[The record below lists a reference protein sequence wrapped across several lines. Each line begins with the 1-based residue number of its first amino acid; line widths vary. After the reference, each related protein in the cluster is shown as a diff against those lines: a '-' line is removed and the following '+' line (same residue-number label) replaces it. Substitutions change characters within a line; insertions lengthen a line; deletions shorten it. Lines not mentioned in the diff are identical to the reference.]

1 MLVYCAQTKGTI
13 LYKKSYSTQR
23 GGSRGGSFAYKHKP
37 QRSGGNRRGGAY
49 IDPARFINKPKPRAE
64 EVAYV
69 PEHTFADFPFH
80 EGLHKNITAA
90 GYVHP
95 TAIQDQAIKHVLSG
109 KDVIGLANTGTGK
122 TAAFVLPMIQRLL
135 DMPKGTT
142 ALIVAPTRELAQQID
157 QEFKIFSRGSGFL
170 SVVCVGG
177 MNIVPQIRTFKQN
190 PEVIIGT
197 PGRLK
202 DLYERG
208 VLSLAKTHIVVLDE
222 ADQMLDM
229 GFINDIEFLI
239 DKLPEQRQGLCF
251 SATMTPAISSLIHRL
266 LKDPETISVVS
277 PVTSEHIAQ
286 DIIRSTKD
294 ERLAMLAEMLNNP
307 SFEKVL
313 VFGETKWGVQ
323 KLADHL
329 NSIGHKSEAIHGNK
343 SQPQRQ
349 RALDAFKRDRVK
361 VLVAT
366 DVAARGLDIP
376 NVSHVIN
383 YDQPNSYA
391 DYVHR
396 IGRTGRAGKTGQAF
410 TFISHY

>member
-1 MLVYCAQTKGTI
+1 
-13 LYKKSYSTQR
+13 LYNNTYSSYGRNSGGRSSYKSSPAKR
-23 GGSRGGSFAYKHKP
+23 
-37 QRSGGNRRGGAY
+37 GGNRRGAY
-49 IDPARFINKPKPRAE
+49 IDPSKFVNKPKPRAE
-64 EVAYV
+64 QPVYVAT
-69 PEHTFADFPFH
+69 HTFADFPLH
-80 EGLHKNITAA
+80 DGLKRNIENA
-90 GYVHP
+90 GYVTP
-95 TAIQDQAIKHVLSG
+95 TAIQDQAIKHVLEG

-122 TAAFVLPMIQRLL
+122 TAAFVLPTIQRLL
-135 DMPKGTT
+135 DAPKGTT

-157 QEFKIFSRGSGFL
+157 DEFRIFSKGSGFL

-177 MNIVPQIRTFKQN
+177 MNIVPQIRAFRDR

-202 DLYERG
+202 DLIERG
-208 VLSLAKTHIVVLDE
+208 VLSLAKSQIVILDE

-229 GFINDIEFLI
+229 GFVNDIEFLI
-239 DKLPEQRQGLCF
+239 DLLPEERQALCF
-251 SATMTPAISSLIHRL
+251 SATMTPGISSIIHKL
-266 LKDPETISVVS
+266 LKDPETVSVVS

-286 DIIRSTKD
+286 DVIRTTKD
-294 ERLAMLAEMLNNP
+294 QKINMLGEMLADP
-307 SFEKVL
+307 AFEKVL

-329 NSIGHKSEAIHGNK
+329 NDIGHKAEAIHGNK

-349 RALDAFKRDRVK
+349 RALNAFKRDNVK

-383 YDQPNSYA
+383 FDQPNSYA

-396 IGRTGRAGKTGQAF
+396 IGRTGRAGKTGQAY
-410 TFISHY
+410 TFIAHY

>member
-1 MLVYCAQTKGTI
+1 MKGTF
-13 LYKKSYSTQR
+13 LYNNTYSSYGRKS
-23 GGSRGGSFAYKHKP
+23 GGRSSYKSSPKSR
-37 QRSGGNRRGGAY
+37 GNRRGAY
-49 IDPARFINKPKPRAE
+49 IDPIKFVNKPKPRADQPVY
-64 EVAYV
+64 VA
-69 PEHTFADFPFH
+69 EHTFADFPLH
-80 EGLHKNITAA
+80 DGLKRNITAA
-90 GYVHP
+90 GYVTP

-157 QEFKIFSRGSGFL
+157 DEFRIFSKGSGFL
-170 SVVCVGG
+170 SVLCVGG
-177 MNIVPQIRTFKQN
+177 MNIVPQIRTFRNN
-190 PEVIIGT
+190 PEVVIGT

-202 DLYERG
+202 DLVERG
-208 VLSLAKTHIVVLDE
+208 VLSLKKTHIVVLDE

-229 GFINDIEFLI
+229 GFITDIEFLI
-239 DKLPEQRQGLCF
+239 DLLPEERQGLCF
-251 SATMTPAISSLIHRL
+251 SATMTPAISTLIHKL

-286 DIIRSTKD
+286 DVIRTTKD
-294 ERLAMLAEMLNNP
+294 QKLNMLTEMLADPN
-307 SFEKVL
+307 FDKVL

-329 NSIGHKSEAIHGNK
+329 NQVGHKAEAIHGNK

-349 RALDAFKRDRVK
+349 RALNAFKRDHVK

-396 IGRTGRAGKTGQAF
+396 IGRTGRAGKTGQAY
-410 TFISHY
+410 TFIANY

>member
-1 MLVYCAQTKGTI
+1 MAT
-13 LYKKSYSTQR
+13 
-23 GGSRGGSFAYKHKP
+23 
-37 QRSGGNRRGGAY
+37 
-49 IDPARFINKPKPRAE
+49 
-64 EVAYV
+64 
-69 PEHTFADFPFH
+69 
-80 EGLHKNITAA
+80 
-90 GYVHP
+90 GYTHP
-95 TAIQDQAIKHVLSG
+95 TAIQDQAIKHVLAG

-202 DLYERG
+202 DLFDRG

-229 GFINDIEFLI
+229 GFIGDIEFLI
-239 DKLPEQRQGLCF
+239 DKLPEERQGLCF

-286 DIIRSTKD
+286 DIIRATKD
-294 ERLAMLAEMLNNP
+294 ERVAMLAEMLADP
-307 SFEKVL
+307 KFEKVL

-376 NVSHVIN
+376 DVSHVIN

-410 TFISHY
+410 TFVSHY

>member
-1 MLVYCAQTKGTI
+1 MYKKKGTY
-13 LYKKSYSTQR
+13 LYNNTYSNYGRKS
-23 GGSRGGSFAYKHKP
+23 GGRSSYKSKP
-37 QRSGGNRRGGAY
+37 SKRGNRRGAY
-49 IDPARFINKPKPRAE
+49 IDPSKFVNKPKPRTEQPIYTAT
-64 EVAYV
+64 
-69 PEHTFADFPFH
+69 HTFADFPFH
-80 EGLHKNITAA
+80 SGLMRNIQAA
-90 GYVHP
+90 GYITP
-95 TAIQDQAIKHVLSG
+95 TAIQDQAITHVLSG

-135 DMPKGTT
+135 DLPKGST

-157 QEFKIFSRGSGFL
+157 EEFKIFSKGSGFL
-170 SVVCVGG
+170 SVLCVGG
-177 MNIVPQIRTFKQN
+177 MNIVPQIKTFRNK

-202 DLYERG
+202 DLIERG
-208 VLSLAKTHIVVLDE
+208 VLSLAKTQIVVLDE

-229 GFINDIEFLI
+229 GFISDIEFLI
-239 DKLPEQRQGLCF
+239 DLLPEERQGLCF
-251 SATMTPAISSLIHRL
+251 SATMTPAINNLIHRL
-266 LKDPETISVVS
+266 LKEPETISVVS

-286 DIIRSTKD
+286 DIIRTTKSEKLD
-294 ERLAMLAEMLNNP
+294 MLTEMLSDP
-307 SFEKVL
+307 HFEKVL

-329 NSIGHKSEAIHGNK
+329 NSVGHKAEAIHGNK

-349 RALDAFKRDRVK
+349 RALNSFKRDYVK

-383 YDQPNSYA
+383 FDQPNNYA

-396 IGRTGRAGKTGQAF
+396 IGRTGRAGKTGQAY
-410 TFISHY
+410 TFIANY

>member
-1 MLVYCAQTKGTI
+1 MYNNTYTKYNRNSRRVG
-13 LYKKSYSTQR
+13 
-23 GGSRGGSFAYKHKP
+23 GGSSYKSQ
-37 QRSGGNRRGGAY
+37 QRRGNRRGGAY
-49 IDPARFINKPKPRAE
+49 IDPSRFINKPKPRAE
-64 EVAYV
+64 QPVYTSKHV
-69 PEHTFADFPFH
+69 FSDFPFH
-80 EGLHKNITAA
+80 KGLLSNITAA
-90 GYVHP
+90 GYVTP

-122 TAAFVLPMIQRLL
+122 TGAFVLPMIQRLL

-157 QEFKIFSRGSGFL
+157 AEFKVFSKGSGFL
-170 SVVCVGG
+170 SVLCVGG
-177 MNIVPQIRTFKQN
+177 MNIVPQIRTFRQN
-190 PEVIIGT
+190 PEVVIGT

-202 DLYERG
+202 DLVERK
-208 VLSLAKTHIVVLDE
+208 VLSLNKTQIVILDE

-229 GFINDIEFLI
+229 GFIDDIEHLI
-239 DKLPEQRQGLCF
+239 SLLPSERQGLCF
-251 SATMTPAISSLIHRL
+251 SATMTPAISNLIHKL
-266 LKDPETISVVS
+266 LKEPETISVVS

-286 DIIRSTKD
+286 DIVRVPKD
-294 ERLAMLAEMLNNP
+294 QKLQKLGEMLQDP
-307 SFEKVL
+307 STEKVL
-313 VFGETKWGVQ
+313 IFGETKWGVQ
-323 KLADHL
+323 KLAEHL

-349 RALDAFKRDRVK
+349 RALDAFKKDYVK

-383 YDQPNSYA
+383 YDQPNTYA

-396 IGRTGRAGKTGQAF
+396 IGRTGRAGKGGQAY
-410 TFISHY
+410 TFVA

>member
-1 MLVYCAQTKGTI
+1 MACQQTKGTF
-13 LYKKSYSTQR
+13 LYNNTYSSYGRNKGGRTSYKSKPS
-23 GGSRGGSFAYKHKP
+23 SR
-37 QRSGGNRRGGAY
+37 GNRRGAY
-49 IDPARFINKPKPRAE
+49 IDPSKFINIPKPRTE
-64 EVAYV
+64 QPVYVAKNA
-69 PEHTFADFPFH
+69 FADFPFH
-80 EGLHKNITAA
+80 DGLKKNIEKA
-90 GYVHP
+90 GYVTP
-95 TAIQDQAIKHVLSG
+95 TAIQDQAITHVLSG

-122 TAAFVLPMIQRLL
+122 TAAFVLPTIQRLL
-135 DMPKGTT
+135 EMPRGTT

-157 QEFKIFSRGSGFL
+157 DEFKIFSRGAGFL
-170 SVVCVGG
+170 SVLCVGG
-177 MNIVPQIRTFKQN
+177 MNIVPQIRTLRDK

-202 DLYERG
+202 DLVERG
-208 VLSLAKTHIVVLDE
+208 VLSLAKTHIVILDE

-229 GFINDIEFLI
+229 GFIGDIEFLI
-239 DKLPEQRQGLCF
+239 DLLPQERQGLCF
-251 SATMTPAISSLIHRL
+251 SATMSPAISNLIHKL

-286 DIIRSTKD
+286 DVIKTTKD
-294 ERLAMLAEMLNNP
+294 QKLNKLGEMLEDPN
-307 SFEKVL
+307 FEKVL

-329 NSIGHKSEAIHGNK
+329 NDLGHKAEAIHGNK

-349 RALDAFKRDRVK
+349 RALNAFKQDRVK

-383 YDQPNSYA
+383 FDQPNTYS

-396 IGRTGRAGKTGQAF
+396 IGRTGRAGNTGQAY
-410 TFISHY
+410 TFIANY